1 MATLLLALVATV
13 AGPPEFASMAYC
25 YLKFETAEGRRVAL
39 YKGILPQ
46 MQDTCGG
53 GVKCSRNGTDL
64 DGGKKNNSVPVIGTA
79 TGSLPTRVQSLYS
92 MFEIVLYL
100 YARHVESN
108 SFAKKR

>member
-46 MQDTCGG
+46 MQVTCGG
-53 GVKCSRNGTDL
+53 GVKCSL
-64 DGGKKNNSVPVIGTA
+64 VSAI
-79 TGSLPTRVQSLYS
+79 L
-92 MFEIVLYL
+92 VLWGDP
-100 YARHVESN
+100 S
-108 SFAKKR
+108 SSP

>member
-1 MATLLLALVATV
+1 MEQIST
-13 AGPPEFASMAYC
+13 E
-25 YLKFETAEGRRVAL
+25 E
-39 YKGILPQ
+39 
-46 MQDTCGG
+46 
-53 GVKCSRNGTDL
+53 NNN
-64 DGGKKNNSVPVIGTA
+64 NNSVPVDTIIGTA